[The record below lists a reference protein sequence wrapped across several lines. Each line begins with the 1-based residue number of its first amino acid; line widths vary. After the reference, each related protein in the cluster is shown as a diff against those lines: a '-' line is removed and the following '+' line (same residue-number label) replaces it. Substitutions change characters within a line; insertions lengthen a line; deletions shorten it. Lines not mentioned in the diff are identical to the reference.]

1 MAENRPKAF
10 GLPRSAR
17 LRLGHEFRR
26 VKEGGKRLVH
36 GCLIANWLVLPEG
49 SESRLGVVTSRKIG
63 GAVVRNRARRVMR
76 EAFRLNRG
84 SLKSPVELVLVAR
97 ASIVGKSRQE
107 VEREYFTV
115 LRRAGL
121 LKETET

>member
-1 MAENRPKAF
+1 MADDRPKAL

-26 VKEGGKRLVH
+26 VKEGGKRLVC

-49 SESRLGVVTSRKIG
+49 TESRLGVVTSRKIG
-63 GAVVRNRARRVMR
+63 GAVVRNRARRLMR
-76 EAFRLNRG
+76 ETFRLNRDR
-84 SLKSPVELVLVAR
+84 LNSPADVVLVAR
-97 ASIVGKSRQE
+97 ASIAGKSRQE
-107 VEREYFTV
+107 VERDYFTI

-121 LKETET
+121 WKES